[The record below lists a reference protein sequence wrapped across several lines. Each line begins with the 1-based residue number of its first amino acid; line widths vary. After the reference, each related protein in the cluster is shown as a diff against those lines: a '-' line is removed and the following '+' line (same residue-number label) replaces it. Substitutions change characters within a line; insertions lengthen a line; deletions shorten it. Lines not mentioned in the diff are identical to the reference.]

1 MTWFKADEYYIH
13 ECGLWRSS
21 WCSCWEGSKVI
32 IDPCGGNTA
41 AQHGQVLEICAPVEV
56 CNVCYLCCWVLV
68 FIVCMSG
75 LLLCCVGSW
84 SIMGRNQR
92 VQLDVVVGWRILP
105 VGSVEILQAEQM
117 FLQSSLLVLLAAHL
131 DVLPAPWIPA
141 GLYGVLPPDVGPVF
155 GPSRWL
161 FLDSLV
167 ALGPGAQ
174 SSGDMSSNRSTHTVS
189 IIHFLLSCD
198 SRL

>member
-1 MTWFKADEYYIH
+1 
-13 ECGLWRSS
+13 
-21 WCSCWEGSKVI
+21 
-32 IDPCGGNTA
+32 
-41 AQHGQVLEICAPVEV
+41 
-56 CNVCYLCCWVLV
+56 
-68 FIVCMSG
+68 
-75 LLLCCVGSW
+75 
-84 SIMGRNQR
+84 MGRNQR
-92 VQLDVVVGWRILP
+92 VQLDVVVGWMILP

-174 SSGDMSSNRSTHTVS
+174 SSGTCPPTRVQSTMDEETEEGGPPS
-189 IIHFLLSCD
+189 KTTLSGD
-198 SRL
+198 HGRHSRAKR